1 MADDT
6 ELPDFDVPVG
16 LFQDVEDL
24 KAEVARLTAQAKGLA
39 EADAAG
45 AGEASAGD
53 DRRPADRP
61 KTARKETNE
70 FPPFILLLDSPQ
82 YGNELRAL
90 IEWVVEGVLVLGYLA
105 ETSTDARWC
114 QLWFEHPAAIARR
127 FGPASTG
134 RTWGTSRGWRQRADR
149 SDSAVS
155 RSTGSRARGSPRNE
169 WAPRHAQ
176 PHGQIAPEPVAR

>member
-53 DRRPADRP
+53 DRRPADRA
-61 KTARKETNE
+61 KTARKETNG
-70 FPPFILLLDSPQ
+70 SS
-82 YGNELRAL
+82 RRSSCC
-90 IEWVVEGVLVLGYLA
+90 
-105 ETSTDARWC
+105 ST
-114 QLWFEHPAAIARR
+114 P
-127 FGPASTG
+127 
-134 RTWGTSRGWRQRADR
+134 
-149 SDSAVS
+149 
-155 RSTGSRARGSPRNE
+155 RSTATNC
-169 WAPRHAQ
+169 AP
-176 PHGQIAPEPVAR
+176 